1 MNLESSFK
9 SFCEL
14 NKFEVNAQQIEIID
28 LLDKFINQKE
38 TFFSKLFKKRKKLC
52 FYLYGKVGVGKTMLL
67 DFVYDKLRIKKY
79 RQHFNEFMINFHDFR
94 HEKKDNN
101 TIRDFVKK
109 LKKNYDLI
117 YLDEFQ
123 VSNIVDAMILGKLFE
138 VIFEENIRIIITT
151 NVKLDELYKDG
162 LQRDQFLPFI
172 SIIENFSI
180 QKKLQIK
187 DDYRIKYNGKPQ
199 EIFFPLNA
207 NTSFKM
213 NQKFREFTRN
223 KKIESKIITT
233 KGRNFEIENFYSGV
247 ARFKFKDLCEKNL
260 GAEDYINIANICH
273 HIFIEEI
280 PIFNDENSNQQL
292 RFITLIDILYE
303 KKIRLTLSLKE
314 NLDNLGSSKK
324 HFTIFKRTVSRIYE
338 MTKSP

>member
-1 MNLESSFK
+1 MNLKSSFK

-14 NKFEVNAQQIEIID
+14 NKFEVNAQQIEVID
-28 LLDKFINQKE
+28 LLDKFINQNE
-38 TFFSKLFKKRKKLC
+38 TFFNKLFKKRKKLC

-67 DFVYDKLRIKKY
+67 DYVYDKLRIKKC

-94 HEKKDNN
+94 HEKKDNI

-172 SIIENFSI
+172 SIIENFSV
-180 QKKLQIK
+180 QKELQIK
-187 DDYRIKYNGKPQ
+187 DDYRIRDYGKPQ
-199 EIFFPLNA
+199 EIFFPLNEK
-207 NTSFKM
+207 TSFKV
-213 NQKFREFTRN
+213 NQRFREYTRN
-223 KKIESKIITT
+223 KNAESKIILT
-233 KGRNFEIENFYSGV
+233 KGRNFKIENFYSGV

-280 PIFNDENSNQQL
+280 PIFDDENSNQQL

-303 KKIRLTLSLKE
+303 KKIRLTLSLCE
-314 NLDNLGSSKK
+314 SLDNLGSSKK